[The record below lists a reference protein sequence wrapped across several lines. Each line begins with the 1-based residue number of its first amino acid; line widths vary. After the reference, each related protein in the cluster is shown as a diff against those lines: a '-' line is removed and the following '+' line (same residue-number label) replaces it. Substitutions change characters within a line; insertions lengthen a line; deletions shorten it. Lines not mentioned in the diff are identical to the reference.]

1 MTPRPSVKAA
11 GAPQTG
17 KPGHAQKELAAALTR
32 LDLTHTA
39 GVCSNAAMMGDLPT
53 FIVALRDAATKDAD
67 QRDALALKQA
77 AKAAGVP
84 FPSAALGRFETTSG
98 RGVSKHEIASV
109 AAGRWARAR
118 ENLCI
123 QGKTQTGKSYLASA
137 LATDAIREGL
147 SVLYRPTTQ
156 LLREWHAAFRE
167 GPAYFDALRKLTREA
182 DVLVLDD
189 FGEGSLHEHD
199 LGYLRELI
207 TERFNEEGKSVCVV
221 TSSAPERWEEWM
233 VGSDEGK
240 AVSARLTNAFRKF
253 VLMRNYA
260 KGATA

>member
-1 MTPRPSVKAA
+1 M
-11 GAPQTG
+11 
-17 KPGHAQKELAAALTR
+17 
-32 LDLTHTA
+32 
-39 GVCSNAAMMGDLPT
+39 
-53 FIVALRDAATKDAD
+53 
-67 QRDALALKQA
+67 KQA

-84 FPSAALGRFETTSG
+84 FPSASLARFETTSG
-98 RGVSKHEIASV
+98 RGVSKHEIAHL

-123 QGKTQTGKSYLASA
+123 QGKAQTGKSYLASA
-137 LATDAIREGL
+137 LATDALQQGL

-167 GPAYFDALRKLTREA
+167 GPAYFDALRERVREA

-189 FGEGSLHEHD
+189 FGEGSLHEQD
-199 LGYLRELI
+199 LGYLREII

-221 TSSAPERWEEWM
+221 ASSGPERWEEWM

-240 AVSARLTNAFRKF
+240 AVTARLTNAFRKL
-253 VLMRNYA
+253 VLTRNYT
-260 KGATA
+260 KGATASSGVDPKDS